1 MKLLR
6 NNKSGFTLVELM
18 VVVAIIGILATL
30 AIPQYSKFQSKA
42 RQSEAKVGLAGL
54 QTAEQTFQTE
64 HASYSSCLGDIG
76 YSSTSAKRYY
86 TIGFKDL
93 FGTSLQTITITC
105 TGAGADKTWIAATV
119 TPAGTPGASSM
130 SASAFTAEA
139 VGVVKSGGTATD
151 LDKWT
156 IDQSNNL
163 KNTDPKL

>member
-42 RQSEAKVGLAGL
+42 RQSEAKVGLAGI

-64 HASYSSCLGDIG
+64 HASFSSCLGDIG
-76 YSSTSAKRYY
+76 FSSTSAKRYY
-86 TIGFKDL
+86 TIGFSTL
-93 FGTSLQTITITC
+93 FGTGLQTISTTC
-105 TGAGADKTWIAATV
+105 GGAGANSTWIPATV
-119 TPAGTPGASSM
+119 TPSATPSNSSM
-130 SASAFTAEA
+130 TASTFTAEA

-163 KNTDPKL
+163 KNTSPNL

>member
-76 YSSTSAKRYY
+76 FSSTSAKRYY
-86 TIGFKDL
+86 SIGFSAL
-93 FGTSLQTITITC
+93 FGNTLQTITSTC
-105 TGAGADKTWIAATV
+105 TAAGAGITYTSSTVFTIGVGGNISQAAFV
-119 TPAGTPGASSM
+119 
-130 SASAFTAEA
+130 AEA
-139 VGVVKSGGTATD
+139 AGVVKSGGTATD

-163 KNTDPKL
+163 KNTVPNL